1 MDSAAER
8 VAVLL
13 LAFGRRGT
21 TGDHSVSDL
30 ARAVGRERSQVSR
43 MLQALGRGGLVEQDS
58 QTKRYRLSWNMLVL
72 AAGAGDSSLL
82 RAARPVLRALV
93 ARTGEVALLSVQRGN
108 RSLTVLREESNQS
121 LRAGGWV
128 GRSSPLHCTASG
140 RALLFDTD
148 DDLVAELVAE
158 DLTTPISGL
167 SAPRTLE
174 EVLER
179 LRSER
184 DRGYS
189 MASEEVEI
197 GLTSVGVPL
206 RTPAG
211 GLVGVINV
219 SGPTSRMINRLDDA
233 ARRLRAAATAIE
245 GTLGR
250 MPDGNG
256 PGRSS

>member
-1 MDSAAER
+1 
-8 VAVLL
+8 
-13 LAFGRRGT
+13 
-21 TGDHSVSDL
+21 
-30 ARAVGRERSQVSR
+30 
-43 MLQALGRGGLVEQDS
+43 
-58 QTKRYRLSWNMLVL
+58 
-72 AAGAGDSSLL
+72 
-82 RAARPVLRALV
+82 
-93 ARTGEVALLSVQRGN
+93 
-108 RSLTVLREESNQS
+108 
-121 LRAGGWV
+121 AGGWV

-245 GTLGR
+245 STLGR